1 MKFLQLFLALTI
13 LISLH
18 EFGHFW
24 FAKRFGTRVDKFYL
38 FFDFLFPFAGI
49 MNFAIFKKKIGDT
62 EYGIGW
68 FPFGGYV
75 QIAGMVDEQMDKTI
89 IDSPPQPWELRSKP
103 AWQRLLV
110 MMGGIIVNLI
120 LGFFIYIMILFV
132 WGKETIPVNKLQYGI
147 AVDQTAY
154 KMGLRNGDNLV
165 SIDGEEIKSLN
176 RATIMVIMNKAKSI
190 EVTRDGVPVTVA
202 VTDDNISSILK
213 NLKKSPFISPRMLAI
228 VDSAKQG
235 SEALKIGLKK
245 NDQLIAVNNT
255 PTVYF
260 DEFRAELQKS
270 LTRFNNLPIF
280 RSEDTLKLFMKDIH
294 LQPKFSK
301 EFKAELEKNLIT
313 SINLSVLRNTDTLH
327 LSAKLDASGTLGFFP
342 QRKQFYPIEK
352 QSFSFLGSISQGMKD
367 GVENIVMQAKQ
378 FVVIFTVKDAYQQ
391 VGGFKTMYDQM
402 PEEWDWHDFWAFTGM
417 LSLILAFM
425 NFLPIPMLDGGYIM
439 FILFEMITGKKV
451 SDQVVYYA
459 NNVGLVIILALM
471 IFANTDFLRN

>member
-147 AVDQTAY
+147 AVDSTAY
-154 KMGLRNGDNLV
+154 KMGLRNGDKLV
-165 SIDGEEIKSLN
+165 SVDGEEIKSLN
-176 RATIMVIMNKAKSI
+176 RVTITVIMNKAKTI
-190 EVTRDGVPVTVA
+190 EVTRDGAPVTIA
-202 VTDDNISSILK
+202 VTDDNISRILK

-235 SEALKIGLKK
+235 SEAQKIGLKK
-245 NDQLIAVNNT
+245 NDQLIAVNET
-255 PTVYF
+255 PITFY
-260 DEFRAELQKS
+260 DELRGEF
-270 LTRFNNLPIF
+270 
-280 RSEDTLKLFMKDIH
+280 LKN
-294 LQPKFSK
+294 SGK
-301 EFKAELEKNLIT
+301 EI
-313 SINLSVLRNTDTLH
+313 SISVLRNADTLKMN
-327 LSAKLDASGTLGFFP
+327 AKLDSAGALGYFP
-342 QRKQFYPIEK
+342 QRKQFYPIET

-367 GVENIVMQAKQ
+367 GFENIVMQVKQ

-451 SDQVVYYA
+451 SDKVVYYA